1 MRNKLLFRMWL
12 SRLVQYLI
20 IPTVLCVILLPL
32 YNILHQQTIKAQL
45 TDASE
50 QLASSVSTFENYLYN
65 IRYVTNKLFHDSS
78 YNILAVSSDDYAL
91 GDNATGQTA
100 SRLLED
106 LTYSMSPVSYS
117 YVTFARTQFVIDD
130 CRAYRSYNSYYP
142 GTLEYH
148 GMSQEDW
155 TAQLRQEK
163 MSYLPAQEVV
173 LYQTAYP
180 DTYLTISQPFF
191 DSYDRF
197 MGSCTMLLREKQLI
211 NLFLPLEDWRSNCLF
226 YIAGADGTI
235 LLHHHFDG
243 ALPLDNVSK
252 DGPQVYGGQEYLF
265 VSREISDLNAT
276 AVIGLPYEVY
286 SDNLAPINRMIW
298 LYIGTGLLASLALS
312 IAMTVLDLRFMG
324 PMMDA
329 LDNYEGMDRHL
340 FYDMILQKLRT
351 HNQLSIELE
360 RTRNQ
365 MEHGRIEALLKTGTA
380 NSPADHQLLC
390 ETLHL
395 TDSNYLLLIPASTE
409 PEAEGSE
416 EFRLMLLAEQVCQ
429 CYRGHPFIH
438 NAADGSVLVVL
449 TLEQDTPEG
458 YDRLCSQTQNLYTR
472 LQTRQPLVLSGRF
485 TNLEQLSSVYWQA
498 RNAAARA
505 DSEQQVY
512 CLRDHALARTTV
524 PEIATLERLNE
535 YLLAGYTE
543 KAQELILQ
551 IFGSQELSL
560 ESFQQIFYSVRGVLL
575 TAAEKAAC
583 EDVTLTT
590 PYDHRQPMGRQI
602 RHLCDCCLIIG
613 SHVDALK
620 QSHNQQLQQSI
631 LQWLEENFYRP
642 DLNLAMA
649 AEQFHISKK
658 YVSQFLKDQ
667 TGKSY
672 NEYVEELRLSHAM
685 TLLRESDLSV
695 TEIAIQCGFS
705 SQNTFYKAFRR
716 RFDISPS
723 SIRRDS
729 GQYTR

>member
-1 MRNKLLFRMWL
+1 MWL

-117 YVTFARTQFVIDD
+117 YVTFARNQFVIDD

-155 TAQLRQEK
+155 TAQLRQGK

-252 DGPQVYGGQEYLF
+252 DGPQVYDGQEYLF

-429 CYRGHPFIH
+429 CYGGHPFIH

>member
-117 YVTFARTQFVIDD
+117 YVTFARNQFVIDD

-155 TAQLRQEK
+155 TAQLRQGK

-429 CYRGHPFIH
+429 CYGGHPFIH

-485 TNLEQLSSVYWQA
+485 PNLEQLSSVYWQA

>member
-117 YVTFARTQFVIDD
+117 YVTFARNQFVIDD

-155 TAQLRQEK
+155 TAQLRQGK

>member
-117 YVTFARTQFVIDD
+117 YVTFARNQFVIDD

-429 CYRGHPFIH
+429 CYGGHPFIH

-485 TNLEQLSSVYWQA
+485 PNLEQLSSVYWQA

>member
-1 MRNKLLFRMWL
+1 M
-12 SRLVQYLI
+12 
-20 IPTVLCVILLPL
+20 
-32 YNILHQQTIKAQL
+32 
-45 TDASE
+45 
-50 QLASSVSTFENYLYN
+50 
-65 IRYVTNKLFHDSS
+65 
-78 YNILAVSSDDYAL
+78 
-91 GDNATGQTA
+91 
-100 SRLLED
+100 
-106 LTYSMSPVSYS
+106 
-117 YVTFARTQFVIDD
+117 
-130 CRAYRSYNSYYP
+130 
-142 GTLEYH
+142 
-148 GMSQEDW
+148 
-155 TAQLRQEK
+155 
-163 MSYLPAQEVV
+163 

-543 KAQELILQ
+543 KAQEL
-551 IFGSQELSL
+551 SL

>member
-117 YVTFARTQFVIDD
+117 YVTFARNQFVIDD

-429 CYRGHPFIH
+429 CYGGHPFIH

>member
-1 MRNKLLFRMWL
+1 MWL

-117 YVTFARTQFVIDD
+117 YVTFARNQFVIDD

-551 IFGSQELSL
+551 IFGSQDLSL

>member
-117 YVTFARTQFVIDD
+117 YVTFARNQFVIDD

-235 LLHHHFDG
+235 LLHHHFDD

>member
-117 YVTFARTQFVIDD
+117 YVTFARNQFVIDD

-155 TAQLRQEK
+155 TAQLRQGK

-252 DGPQVYGGQEYLF
+252 DGPQVYDGQEYLF

-429 CYRGHPFIH
+429 CYGGHPFIH

>member
-117 YVTFARTQFVIDD
+117 YVTFARNQFVIDD

-155 TAQLRQEK
+155 TAQLRQGK

-429 CYRGHPFIH
+429 CYGGHPFIH

>member
-117 YVTFARTQFVIDD
+117 YVTFARNQFVIDD

-155 TAQLRQEK
+155 TAQLRQGK

-252 DGPQVYGGQEYLF
+252 DGPQVYDGQEYLF

>member
-117 YVTFARTQFVIDD
+117 YVTFARNQFVIDD

>member
-117 YVTFARTQFVIDD
+117 YVTFARNQFVIDD

-252 DGPQVYGGQEYLF
+252 DGPQVYDGQEYLF